1 MCDCSTYLHHLL
13 FFICLFL
20 IYHIYLLFMFCFFCF
35 YIIELVFF
43 FFFFQAEDGIRD
55 ATVTGVKTCA
65 LPISPTSGRETPGE
79 LTDPFPPDALPTG
92 NAQTRAPSHGRP
104 RRAPRAA
111 NSCRSECI
119 PS

>member
-65 LPISPTSGRETPGE
+65 LPISLPSGKGEQTSGSKSWPWQLRRSKGSYSLQGPAATK
-79 LTDPFPPDALPTG
+79 
-92 NAQTRAPSHGRP
+92 R
-104 RRAPRAA
+104 RRAFSPA
-111 NSCRSECI
+111 NSSRR
-119 PS
+119 